1 VSIEQLYPPAVQRVL
16 MADTQGL
23 PMCVFVGEHKA
34 TLEDKVIAANLAHL
48 LHGVLLID
56 TDVL

>member
-1 VSIEQLYPPAVQRVL
+1 